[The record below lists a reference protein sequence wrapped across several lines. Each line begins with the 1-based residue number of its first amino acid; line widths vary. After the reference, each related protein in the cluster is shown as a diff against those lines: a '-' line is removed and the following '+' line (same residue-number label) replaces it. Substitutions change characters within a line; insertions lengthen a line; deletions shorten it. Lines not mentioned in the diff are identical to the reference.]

1 MFKIIIFCIALISL
15 ISYVKG
21 ETSNIMSV
29 QVREQFEKESVVPD
43 ILDDYPVSVL
53 NVSYTSGVKADL
65 GNVLTPTQVKDQPTI
80 QWEAKENSFYTL
92 LMTDPDAS
100 SRAEPKFRE
109 VRHWLVV
116 NIKGSD
122 VSSGETKFQ
131 FVGTGAPK
139 GSGLHRY
146 VFLLFEQLNG
156 KQEFD
161 LPIVTNR
168 SREGRLSTNTRNLIK
183 DYNLRLEA
191 GNFYQAEWD
200 EYVPILQAQLSGN

>member
-1 MFKIIIFCIALISL
+1 MFKIIIFCIAFISS

-21 ETSNIMSV
+21 DTSTIMSV

-43 ILDDYPVSVL
+43 ILDDYPVSLL
-53 NVSYTSGVKADL
+53 NVSYPSGVKADL
-65 GNVLTPTQVKDQPTI
+65 GNVVTPTQVKDQPTV

-122 VSSGETKFQ
+122 VASGETKYQ

-139 GSGLHRY
+139 VIY
-146 VFLLFEQLNG
+146 F
-156 KQEFD
+156 
-161 LPIVTNR
+161 
-168 SREGRLSTNTRNLIK
+168 
-183 DYNLRLEA
+183 
-191 GNFYQAEWD
+191 
-200 EYVPILQAQLSGN
+200 

>member
-1 MFKIIIFCIALISL
+1 MYKIIILCIAFISS
-15 ISYVKG
+15 ISCVKG

-43 ILDDYPVSVL
+43 ILDVYPVSVL
-53 NVSYTSGVKADL
+53 NVSYPSGVRADL
-65 GNVLTPTQVKDQPTI
+65 GNVVTPTQVKDQPTV
-80 QWEAKENSFYTL
+80 QWEANEESFYTL

-122 VSSGETKFQ
+122 VASGETKYQ

-139 GSGLHRY
+139 VRSK
-146 VFLLFEQLNG
+146 LN
-156 KQEFD
+156 
-161 LPIVTNR
+161 LN
-168 SREGRLSTNTRNLIK
+168 
-183 DYNLRLEA
+183 
-191 GNFYQAEWD
+191 
-200 EYVPILQAQLSGN
+200 

>member
-1 MFKIIIFCIALISL
+1 MYKIIIFCIALISS

-43 ILDDYPVSVL
+43 ILDVYPVSVL
-53 NVSYTSGVKADL
+53 NVSYPSGVKADL
-65 GNVLTPTQVKDQPTI
+65 GNVVTPTQVKDQPTV
-80 QWEAKENSFYTL
+80 QWEAKEESFYTL

-122 VSSGETKFQ
+122 VASGETKYQ

-139 GSGLHRY
+139 VRSKLNCHKT
-146 VFLLFEQLNG
+146 QLTLINY
-156 KQEFD
+156 FYSN
-161 LPIVTNR
+161 PRVPAYIVMYFCSLSRSTVNR
-168 SREGRLSTNTRNLIK
+168 TLTC
-183 DYNLRLEA
+183 
-191 GNFYQAEWD
+191 
-200 EYVPILQAQLSGN
+200 QLSPTDQEKDVYRPIQETS